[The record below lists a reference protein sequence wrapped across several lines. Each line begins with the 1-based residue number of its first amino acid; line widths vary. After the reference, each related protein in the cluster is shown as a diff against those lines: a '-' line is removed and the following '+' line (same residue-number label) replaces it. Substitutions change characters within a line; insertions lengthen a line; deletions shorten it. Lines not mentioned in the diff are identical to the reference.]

1 MKVGDLVT
9 WKGGDGNEV
18 CFPWHYNRWRDVGII
33 VQEFDDD
40 AVIVQWA
47 SGDCF
52 SVWKME
58 LQLLS
63 VYVKRKK
70 LAPDDNTGDSGD
82 DEG

>member
-9 WKGGDGNEV
+9 WKEAEDNIV
-18 CFPWHYNRWRDVGII
+18 CFPWHYNRWRDIGII
-33 VQEFDDD
+33 VQVFDKD

-70 LAPDDNTGDSGD
+70 IAPKKDVGDSED